1 MSFLD
6 SAFPAVVNSTDFDVI
21 MYNRIVN
28 GITALTAAMAG
39 ISDNAGNISLAA
51 DKAIEFG
58 SVSKITWFSPNVEM
72 DYLEVLD
79 DPWAYGTLAPGGDCA
94 VSNDATVEIGATLTL
109 SGNLTVTGV
118 IYVDKA
124 AIGTSF
130 TIEQIAEPDDPPDE
144 HTVMWC
150 SNGTGVGDVGDI
162 MIKIQHGSVV
172 KSTTLVDFA

>member
-58 SVSKITWFSPNVEM
+58 STSKITWFSPNVEV

-79 DPWAYGTLAPGGDCA
+79 DPWTYGTLAPGGDCT
-94 VSNDATVEIGATLTL
+94 VSNDASVNVGGTLTL

-118 IYVDKA
+118 IDVDTITGA
-124 AIGTSF
+124 SF

-144 HTVMWC
+144 HSVMWC